1 MNEHTRLLPVLELD
15 GREFLVDID
24 NHQFINTDDLSHCIS
39 MYSKQGDA
47 LVNAM
52 QDTEWRS
59 FVVYPDEGVEV

>member
-39 MYSKQGDA
+39 MHSKQGDA